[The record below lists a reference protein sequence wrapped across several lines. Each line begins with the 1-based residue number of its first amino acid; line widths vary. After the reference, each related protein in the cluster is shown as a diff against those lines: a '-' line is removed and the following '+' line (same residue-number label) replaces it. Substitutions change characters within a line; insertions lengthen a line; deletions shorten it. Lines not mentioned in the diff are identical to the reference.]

1 MASYSAQD
9 SLTRFAALHREAG
22 QERMLALYLRR
33 DGSVIDEDWTDSA
46 QAGGVDVPVRHIAA
60 RALVMGAEA
69 IVLAHNHPGGD
80 PNPSQQD
87 LLATTR
93 LERALF
99 PFAIRVADHVI
110 VGAGGLFSFRA
121 AGLL

>member
-1 MASYSAQD
+1 MDMLAAQN
-9 SLTRFAALHREAG
+9 SLARFAALSRDAA
-22 QERMLALYLRR
+22 QERLLALYLRT
-33 DGSVIDEDWTDSA
+33 DGSIIGEDRTGPARGS
-46 QAGGVDVPVRHIAA
+46 GLDVPVRHIAA
-60 RALVMGAEA
+60 RALVMGADA

-80 PNPSQQD
+80 PHPSKQD
-87 LLATTR
+87 LLATAR

-110 VGAGGLFSFRA
+110 VGASGLFSFRA